1 MDADRDTP
9 LFSPIH
15 YKTFLARLWEGLVY
29 AFRQLTEAPGSYLR
43 VALLPDSLRG
53 WLPVR
58 TARELSEATASFVS
72 HPVASMR
79 DTLKPDE
86 IGSKR
91 MRVFWRVLGFSGFL
105 HSGLILALLY
115 VAIVMPFMGFKVV
128 DKPYEKID
136 VEKLLAHL
144 KYSPTMLRGPANTK
158 PMTWEELQE
167 RDRKRREERERR
179 QREEAAREAE
189 RKKKE
194 EEDRKAEEAR
204 IAAEKA
210 KKEPSQFKEIN
221 TAPLKDI
228 VGKIY
233 ETYQAG
239 ELGIDTDDFS
249 IMAGF
254 RIDPDG
260 SIPATSIKIIK
271 GSGSKILDK
280 NAIEL
285 LWRLGESHALGPLSK
300 LSSQTIKLEVKDA
313 TARLTITSF
322 APTAEEAKSTASS
335 LNFFLGLFGASQK
348 DKSPNVAQL
357 IGMLK
362 VTSDNKRVDAQMT
375 IPKARASEMLKA
387 QYGSTP
393 NQ

>member
-1 MDADRDTP
+1 M
-9 LFSPIH
+9 
-15 YKTFLARLWEGLVY
+15 LARLWEGIAY
-29 AFRQLTEAPGSYLR
+29 AVSELIEGPGSYLR
-43 VALLPDSLRG
+43 VALLPDSFRG

-58 TARELSEATASFVS
+58 TARELSQATVSFVS
-72 HPVASMR
+72 HPFASLR
-79 DTLKPDE
+79 ETLKPDD

-91 MRVFWRVLGFSGFL
+91 LRLFWRVLACSGFL

-115 VAIVMPFMGFKVV
+115 VAIVAPYLGYKVV
-128 DKPYEKID
+128 DKEYRKID

-144 KYSPTMLRGPANTK
+144 KYAPQMLRGPANTK
-158 PMTWEELQE
+158 PMTFEELQE
-167 RDRKRREERERR
+167 RARKRREAMERR

-194 EEDRKAEEAR
+194 EEQRKAEEAR
-204 IAAEKA
+204 IAAEK
-210 KKEPSQFKEIN
+210 KKAEPSQFKEIN
-221 TAPLKDI
+221 IAPLKDI

-239 ELGIDTDDFS
+239 QLGVDTDDFS
-249 IMAGF
+249 IMAAF

-260 SIPATSIKIIK
+260 SIPVSSIKVVK
-271 GSGSKILDK
+271 SSGSNVLDK

-300 LSSQTIKLEVKDA
+300 LSSQTIKLEVKDT
-313 TARLTITSF
+313 TAKLTITSF
-322 APTAEEAKSTASS
+322 APTPEEAKKTAYA

-362 VTSDNKRVDAQMT
+362 VSSDNKRVDAQMT

-387 QYGSTP
+387 QYGATS
-393 NQ
+393 N

>member
-1 MDADRDTP
+1 MNADRNTP
-9 LFSPIH
+9 LFSPIPH
-15 YKTFLARLWEGLVY
+15 KRMIARLGDGIAY
-29 AFRQLTEAPGSYLR
+29 AVRQLIDAPGSYLR
-43 VALLPDSLRG
+43 VAFLPDSFRG

-58 TARELSEATASFVS
+58 AARELSQATTSFVS
-72 HPVASMR
+72 HPFSSLR
-79 DTLKPDE
+79 DTLQPDE
-86 IGSKR
+86 IGAKR
-91 MRVFWRVLGFSGFL
+91 MRIFWRVLAASGVL

-115 VAIVMPFMGFKVV
+115 VAFIAPFLGFRVV
-128 DKPYEKID
+128 DKEYRKID
-136 VEKLLAHL
+136 VDKLLAHL
-144 KYSPTMLRGPANTK
+144 KYSPAMLRGPVNTK
-158 PMTWEELQE
+158 PMTLEEMQE
-167 RDRKRREERERR
+167 RARKRKEAMEQR

-194 EEDRKAEEAR
+194 EEERKAEEAR
-204 IAAEKA
+204 LAAEK

-249 IMAGF
+249 IMAAF
-254 RIDPDG
+254 KIDPDG
-260 SIPATSIKIIK
+260 SIPLSSIRIVKS
-271 GSGSKILDK
+271 SGSKVLDK
-280 NAIEL
+280 SGIEL
-285 LWRLGESHALGPLSK
+285 LWRLGESHALGPLST
-300 LSSQTIKLEVKDA
+300 LSSQTIKLEVHDS
-313 TARLTITSF
+313 TAKLTITSF
-322 APTAEEAKSTASS
+322 APTAEEAKKTASS

-375 IPKARASEMLKA
+375 IPKERASEMLKT
-387 QYGSTP
+387 QYGATS